1 MQILILD
8 TLIDEVLTRAL
19 NDPNEAFIE
28 YLIKLRCKLIL
39 RGELSIIGTVV
50 HQSFEFYH
58 LLVFDRFE
66 ALSEVEKVS

>member
-8 TLIDEVLTRAL
+8 TLIDEVLTGAL
-19 NDPNEAFIE
+19 NDPNETFVE

-39 RGELSIIGTVV
+39 CRELSIIRTVV
-50 HQSFEFYH
+50 HQAFEFDH

-66 ALSEVEKVS
+66 AFSEVE